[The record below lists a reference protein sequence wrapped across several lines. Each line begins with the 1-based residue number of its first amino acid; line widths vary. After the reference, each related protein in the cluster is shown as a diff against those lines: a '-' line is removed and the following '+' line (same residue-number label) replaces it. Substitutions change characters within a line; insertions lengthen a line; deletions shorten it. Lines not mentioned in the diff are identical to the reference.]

1 MSTFDYTS
9 RDFDSI
15 RNDLFTRAS
24 RQIPEW
30 TNRETSDF
38 GVLMVDLWAY
48 MGDVLHFYVDRAAG
62 ESFLST
68 ATQRESILAIANLL
82 DYLPAGRK
90 PAKATIGLDAT
101 LTTATDS
108 TPIYIPQYTR
118 FKATP
123 LVDTASPV
131 IFTTDTPIAFVGTSN
146 GASANI
152 VLDGVTYSTFVKTT
166 PIPVAVTEGE
176 RFTETYTSSG
186 LISQRLTLR
195 QTGAVTNSIT
205 VTTNEEGAGSS
216 INYAYVERLV
226 EGTNNSRIYA
236 VDVTADNYSVITFGN
251 NVNGKAPNI
260 NSTITISYRKSR
272 GSAGNVSVGA
282 IKELESTLVP
292 NKPALDG
299 LVVVPNTIK
308 AAGGVDIES
317 INSLKVN
324 IPASFRSQDRAVS
337 LQDYRDLVLRV
348 PGILRSTS
356 YVTGSTVN
364 IKAVAQ
370 PSDYGST
377 DTLVL
382 SSDDVSAIQE
392 YLTPREIAFVTS
404 AVGASV
410 SLTPVNIVG
419 SIRVLDGFIQEVVY
433 DNVVTAVRALFNFD
447 NLDFDTT
454 VSLGQVYRTILNVD
468 GVEYTNIT
476 RFTTTGSNVIDT
488 SGTFTGVTP
497 NAQSMLVLSNASSTF
512 TITRSGGITAS
523 GG

>member
-1 MSTFDYTS
+1 MSIFDYTS

-24 RQIPEW
+24 TQIPEW
-30 TNRETSDF
+30 TSRETSDF

-48 MGDVLHFYVDRAAG
+48 MGDILHFYVDRAAA
-62 ESFLST
+62 ESFLGT
-68 ATQRESILAIANLL
+68 ATQRESVLAIANLL

-90 PAKATIGLDAT
+90 PAKATIGLDAS
-101 LTTATDS
+101 LTTATDLA
-108 TPIYIPQYTR
+108 PIYIPQYTR

-131 IFTTDTPIAFVGTSN
+131 IFTTDIPIAFVGTSN

-152 VLDGVTYSTFVKTT
+152 VSDGVTYATFAKTVPT
-166 PIPVAVTEGE
+166 AIALTEGE
-176 RFTETYTSSG
+176 RFTETYTSTGSP
-186 LISQRLTLR
+186 SQRITLR
-195 QTGAVTNSIT
+195 QTGAVTNTIS
-205 VTTNEEGAGSS
+205 VTTNEEGTGSS
-216 INYAYVERLV
+216 IKYAYVERLI
-226 EGTNNSRIYA
+226 EGTNNSKIYA

-251 NVNGKAPNI
+251 NVNGKVPNI

-272 GSAGNVSVGA
+272 GSAGNVNVGA
-282 IKELESTLVP
+282 IKELESSLVP
-292 NKPALDG
+292 NKPSLDG
-299 LVVVPNTIK
+299 LIVVPNVVK
-308 AAGGVDIES
+308 ATGGVDIES

-337 LQDYRDLVLRV
+337 LQDYRDLVLRI

-356 YVTGSTVN
+356 WVSGSTVN
-364 IKAVAQ
+364 IKAVTQ
-370 PSDYGST
+370 PSNYGSI

-382 SSDDVSAIQE
+382 TSDEVTAIQE
-392 YLTPREIAFVTS
+392 YLAPREIAFVTS

-419 SIRVLDGFIQEVVY
+419 SINILDGFVQEVVY
-433 DNVVTAVRALFNFD
+433 NNVVTAVRALFDFD
-447 NLDFDTT
+447 NLDFGTT
-454 VSLGQVYRTILNVD
+454 VSLGQLYRTILNVD

-476 RFTTTGSNVIDT
+476 RFTTTAGTVIDT
-488 SGTFTGVTP
+488 SGSFTGVTP
-497 NAQSMLVLSNASSTF
+497 NAQSMLVLSNTSSTF